1 MYNIIK
7 KKGMEI
13 MISLYDVRNNKIE
26 PDETKITVE
35 LRGLSTDTKPT
46 EINNKAIDNGSTF
59 IEIDTGKIYFY
70 DLENQEW
77 KEVE

>member
-1 MYNIIK
+1 
-7 KKGMEI
+7 
-13 MISLYDVRNNKIE
+13 MISIYDVRNNKIE

-46 EINNKAIDNGSTF
+46 EINNKIIDNGSTF
-59 IEIDTGKIYFY
+59 VEIDTGKIYFY

-77 KEVE
+77 KEV

>member
-1 MYNIIK
+1 
-7 KKGMEI
+7 

-46 EINNKAIDNGSTF
+46 EINNKTIDNGSTF

-70 DLENQEW
+70 DLENEEW